1 MTRKCRENPASGPFS
16 RLAWMGR
23 HRAIL
28 LALVLGILAAATL
41 SACGGEEKAELLP
54 GKTAGDIDANL
65 SLVEELVA
73 NGDCVGA
80 ENAAAAVR
88 EQVDA
93 LTGVDQRLKETLSDG
108 AARLQ
113 EVIGECVEQ
122 SPQEDEETTASE
134 EPDLEEVEKEERDEE
149 KAQEEAEKEAEK
161 EQKKEEKE
169 EKEPPAKETPDQ
181 EEPKEEPEV
190 PPTEPTNPPSG
201 GVSPSTEAGG
211 AE

>member
-1 MTRKCRENPASGPFS
+1 
-16 RLAWMGR
+16 MGR
-23 HRAIL
+23 SRAIL
-28 LALVLGILAAATL
+28 LALVLGLLAAATL
-41 SACGGEEKAELLP
+41 SACGSDDKAELLP

-65 SLVEELVA
+65 SLVEDLAA

-93 LTGVDQRLKETLSDG
+93 LTGVDQELKETLSDG

-113 EVIGECVEQ
+113 EVVGECEEA
-122 SPQEDEETTASE
+122 PEETEETTESE
-134 EPDLEEVEKEERDEE
+134 EPDLQELEKEERDEQ
-149 KAQEEAEKEAEK
+149 KAQEKAEKEAEK
-161 EQKKEEKE
+161 EQKKEEKA
-169 EKEPPAKETPDQ
+169 EKEPPSKETPDE
-181 EEPKEEPEV
+181 EEPKEEKEV